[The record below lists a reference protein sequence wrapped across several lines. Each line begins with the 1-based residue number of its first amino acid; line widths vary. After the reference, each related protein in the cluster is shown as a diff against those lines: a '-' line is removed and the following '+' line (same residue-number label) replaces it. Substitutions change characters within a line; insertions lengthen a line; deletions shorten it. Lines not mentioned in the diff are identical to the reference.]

1 MYQNYKKYVYF
12 AETWAPR
19 ERTSVPAPVSA
30 LVNRVYL

>member
-1 MYQNYKKYVYF
+1 MYQNYKKHVYF
-12 AETWAPR
+12 AETLAPR